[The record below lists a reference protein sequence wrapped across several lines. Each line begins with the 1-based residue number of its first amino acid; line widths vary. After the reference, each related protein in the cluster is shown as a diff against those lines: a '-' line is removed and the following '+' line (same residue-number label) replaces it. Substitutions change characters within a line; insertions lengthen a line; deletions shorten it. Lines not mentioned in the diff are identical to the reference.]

1 MNSVDGQPG
10 ERVLFVHAH
19 PDDES
24 ITTGGTIATLVAGGA
39 AVAVL
44 TCTRGELGEV
54 IAPDLA
60 GLTGDALTRQR
71 ESELRAALTT
81 LGVGDHWF
89 LGDPGARLAGRTP
102 RRYTDSGMVWGEDGS
117 PLPLPDVAEDS
128 LCAAEFGD
136 VVADI
141 ATAIATVQ
149 PTAVVSYDADG
160 GYGHPDHVR
169 VHEAT
174 EQATA
179 VLGVPFWAIV
189 PDAGASDTA
198 RRVDVRPVLERKQ
211 AALRAYRS
219 QLSLDGDTITHPGGQ
234 TEIITTLESFER
246 RGRHVPP
253 TPGWAGLTRSGKV
266 TTGVIAA
273 VLGAAIG
280 GIATVNHQLALTL
293 PSGPLWV
300 GVAAALLVISA
311 LLVGM
316 RLYFG
321 SRIPVAISAAAMLL
335 TIGLFAMVGP
345 GGSVLIPANFAGWL
359 WAYGPI
365 VIVALVLGWPRLSL
379 AARGSMGGSPKSKES
394 NPQ

>member
-1 MNSVDGQPG
+1 VDSVDGRPG

-24 ITTGGTIATLVAGGA
+24 ITTGGTIATLVASGA

-54 IAPDLA
+54 IDPGLA
-60 GLTGDALTRQR
+60 GLNGDALTRQR

-102 RRYTDSGMVWGEDGS
+102 RRYTDSGMVWGDDGR
-117 PLPLPDVAEDS
+117 PLPLPDVAGDS

-149 PTAVVSYDADG
+149 PTAVVSYDEDG

-179 VLGVPFWAIV
+179 VLGVPFWVIV

-198 RRVDVRPVLERKQ
+198 RRVDVRPVLDAKR

-234 TEIITTLESFER
+234 SEIVTTLESFER
-246 RGRHVPP
+246 RGRHMPP

-280 GIATVNHQLALTL
+280 AIATVNHQLALTL

-300 GVAAALLVISA
+300 GVAASLLVISA
-311 LLVGM
+311 LLVGI

-335 TIGLFAMVGP
+335 MIGLFAMVGP

-359 WAYGPI
+359 WAYGPV
-365 VIVALVLGWPRLSL
+365 VIVALVIGWPRLSFP
-379 AARGSMGGSPKSKES
+379 ARGSMGGSPKSKES
-394 NPQ
+394 DPQ